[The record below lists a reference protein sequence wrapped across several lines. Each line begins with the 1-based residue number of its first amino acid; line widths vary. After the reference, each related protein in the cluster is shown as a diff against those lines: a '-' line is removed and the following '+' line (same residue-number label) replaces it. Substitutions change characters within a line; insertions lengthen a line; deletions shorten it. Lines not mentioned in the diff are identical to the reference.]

1 MKFKVKRFKIGQVT
15 EIKIECPYGS
25 CVIQDKNDAAEII
38 SFAACSESER
48 EALIAKA
55 CEEVGNKR
63 IFSHVCD
70 LYSRAFLTQGFEALD
85 QVQPLRD
92 GYGIKR
98 LTTTMVKYEKER
110 V

>member
-1 MKFKVKRFKIGQVT
+1 MT
-15 EIKIECPYGS
+15 EIKIEFPYGS
-25 CVIQDKNDAAEII
+25 CVIQDVQDENGAAEIV
-38 SFAACSESER
+38 SFSACSER

-70 LYSRAFLTQGFEALD
+70 LYSRAFLTQGFKPLD
-85 QVQPLRD
+85 QVQPLKD
-92 GYGIKR
+92 GYGIKP
-98 LTTTMVKYEKER
+98 LTTMMVKYEEKR